1 MLLTQE
7 YWRRLFILC
16 NVFFVIFSI
25 VLLALGIKQ
34 QITLNQFNV
43 ILQES
48 KPSIFLIASISG
60 GLGVL
65 SACIGIFGLSTKQ
78 KLVIYVHIFALI
90 VVTLMEIGT
99 ATKVAAVDNQFT
111 SDSLSTSIKNYE
123 KDYKCQ
129 MQFDNLQSTF
139 HCCGANSSKDFATFP
154 RFRSFQPSSCKYN
167 TLLFPKG
174 CISVLNEFVQ
184 KYVGVLM
191 YLCFVFGI
199 IQAIYIIMSIMN
211 MTKFD
216 ESNSLHVHSEV
227 ESVEML
233 LTQEYWRRLFI
244 LCNVFFVIFSIV
256 LLALGIK
263 QQITLNQFNVI
274 LQESKPSI
282 FLIASISG
290 GLGVLSACIGI
301 FGLST
306 KQKLVIYVH
315 IFALIVVTLMEI
327 GTATKVAAVD
337 NQFTS
342 DSLSTSIKNYEK
354 DYKCQM
360 QFDNLQSTFH
370 CCGANSSKD
379 YGTFARFRSFQANSC
394 KYNTLLFPKGCI
406 SVLNEFVQKYV
417 GVLMY
422 LCFVFGIIQAIYIIM
437 SIMNMTKFDESNSLH
452 V

>member
-65 SACIGIFGLSTKQ
+65 SACVGIFGLSTKQ

-90 VVTLMEIGT
+90 VVILMEIGT
-99 ATKVAAVDNQFT
+99 ATKVAAVDNQ
-111 SDSLSTSIKNYE
+111 

-139 HCCGANSSKDFATFP
+139 HCCGANSSNDYRTTI
-154 RFRSFQPSSCKYN
+154 RYRTYQPSSCKYN

-216 ESNSLHVHSEV
+216 ESNSLHV
-227 ESVEML
+227 
-233 LTQEYWRRLFI
+233 
-244 LCNVFFVIFSIV
+244 
-256 LLALGIK
+256 
-263 QQITLNQFNVI
+263 
-274 LQESKPSI
+274 
-282 FLIASISG
+282 
-290 GLGVLSACIGI
+290 
-301 FGLST
+301 
-306 KQKLVIYVH
+306 
-315 IFALIVVTLMEI
+315 
-327 GTATKVAAVD
+327 
-337 NQFTS
+337 
-342 DSLSTSIKNYEK
+342 
-354 DYKCQM
+354 
-360 QFDNLQSTFH
+360 
-370 CCGANSSKD
+370 
-379 YGTFARFRSFQANSC
+379 
-394 KYNTLLFPKGCI
+394 
-406 SVLNEFVQKYV
+406 
-417 GVLMY
+417 
-422 LCFVFGIIQAIYIIM
+422 
-437 SIMNMTKFDESNSLH
+437 
-452 V
+452 

>member
-65 SACIGIFGLSTKQ
+65 SACVGIFGLSTKQ

-139 HCCGANSSKDFATFP
+139 HCCGANSSKDFGTFP

-216 ESNSLHVHSEV
+216 ESNSLHV
-227 ESVEML
+227 
-233 LTQEYWRRLFI
+233 
-244 LCNVFFVIFSIV
+244 
-256 LLALGIK
+256 
-263 QQITLNQFNVI
+263 
-274 LQESKPSI
+274 
-282 FLIASISG
+282 
-290 GLGVLSACIGI
+290 
-301 FGLST
+301 
-306 KQKLVIYVH
+306 
-315 IFALIVVTLMEI
+315 
-327 GTATKVAAVD
+327 
-337 NQFTS
+337 
-342 DSLSTSIKNYEK
+342 
-354 DYKCQM
+354 
-360 QFDNLQSTFH
+360 
-370 CCGANSSKD
+370 
-379 YGTFARFRSFQANSC
+379 
-394 KYNTLLFPKGCI
+394 
-406 SVLNEFVQKYV
+406 
-417 GVLMY
+417 
-422 LCFVFGIIQAIYIIM
+422 
-437 SIMNMTKFDESNSLH
+437 
-452 V
+452 